1 LSRWVRPGLSAVAR
15 RAKEGGTF
23 DSSPVRSA
31 GKWYRRHVRPGR
43 DDRNARGPA
52 SHPISGA
59 RTSHRSSTPGCIV
72 PGRERGRWRLR
83 FLVVGSSSFGGLF
96 RSGKSSGP
104 DRTVAATAPGSPC
117 GREHTRWRLRFLVVG
132 SSSFGGFF
140 RSGKSSGPART
151 VAATAPGSPCG
162 REHARWRLRFLVVGR
177 EQLRRAF

>member
-1 LSRWVRPGLSAVAR
+1 MATAVSGCWP
-15 RAKEGGTF
+15 RAA
-23 DSSPVRSA
+23 SA
-31 GKWYRRHVRPGR
+31 GSLGQANYEALIGQSPLPLLAPR
-43 DDRNARGPA
+43 
-52 SHPISGA
+52 
-59 RTSHRSSTPGCIV
+59 
-72 PGRERGRWRLR
+72 
-83 FLVVGSSSFGGLF
+83 VVANMPDGDCGFWLLATSSFGGLF
-96 RSGKSSGP
+96 RSGESSGP